1 MLIVSAAATSCLR
14 PVASARDTVSSADDV
29 LISIGDDEPI
39 TDRRILDKF
48 VEQLSH
54 LGYI

>member
-1 MLIVSAAATSCLR
+1 MA
-14 PVASARDTVSSADDV
+14 
-29 LISIGDDEPI
+29 GDDEPV

-54 LGYI
+54 LGYIWQPEGADHEPGIPSLMPCIQEYSQT